1 MDEEGYLYVADRVD
15 DMIISGGENVYPREV
30 EDVLHEH
37 ESVQDVAV
45 LGIPDEKWGES
56 VLAFIVTNDSSLTAD
71 ELERFCKGNDKLAG
85 YKRPRHYQF
94 VNELPRNASGK
105 IQKFLLR
112 EQRVES
118 GSPV

>member
-1 MDEEGYLYVADRVD
+1 M
-15 DMIISGGENVYPREV
+15 
-30 EDVLHEH
+30 
-37 ESVQDVAV
+37 
-45 LGIPDEKWGES
+45 
-56 VLAFIVTNDSSLTAD
+56 LAFIVTQNPELTAE
-71 ELERFCKGNDKLAG
+71 ELEKFCKGNDKLAG

-118 GSPV
+118 GSIL